1 MISVFGYKCQECGQG
16 TVQPTT
22 VSDYQTTF
30 DGASFTVPEAVLGV
44 CDVCGARHFNAKERK
59 RWRQFFEK
67 QHEERVSTRI
77 TLPASVHRKL
87 QALKQARKRSQS
99 DIVTE
104 LIRNA

>member
-1 MISVFGYKCQECGQG
+1 MRFVFGYKCQECGQG

-22 VSDYQTTF
+22 IAEYQTTF

-44 CDVCGARHFNAKERK
+44 CDRCGARHFNAKERR
-59 RWRQFFEK
+59 RWRQLFAEH
-67 QHEERVSTRI
+67 QEDRVTTRI
-77 TLPASVHRKL
+77 TLPVSVHRKL
-87 QALKQARKRSQS
+87 QALEQARRRSQS